1 MKRKKNNKVWDA
13 LTQKQS
19 EYLIQ
24 AGWFEES
31 KYSNGA
37 PAGGIAA
44 VQNYG
49 GTIEHPGGT
58 PFIFSDLAQR
68 AIFISKSS
76 NLGHILQSKG
86 MVTKPHTIVIP
97 PTHFW
102 EKCQEENKEK
112 WKKLIKDAWTSVF
125 LGNIEP
131 DKAMEMIGAEIEGNI
146 AKAIAAVD
154 SPPLKASTI
163 AAKRNKYKDHKT
175 VGNLSKRLVDTG
187 QMLDSVSHKV
197 TKK

>member
-1 MKRKKNNKVWDA
+1 MKRKKNNKTWDA
-13 LTQKQS
+13 LTQNQT

-24 AGWFEES
+24 AGWFEGT
-31 KYSNGA
+31 KYDNGTSV
-37 PAGGIAA
+37 GGIAA

-68 AIFISKSS
+68 VVFISKSS

-86 MVTKPHTIVIP
+86 MITKPHTIVIP
-97 PTHFW
+97 PTHFM
-102 EKCQEENKEK
+102 ENCQKENKEK
-112 WKKLIKDAWTSVF
+112 WRKTIHDAWKSVF

-131 DKAMEMIGAEIEGNI
+131 DKAMEIVAGIIEGDI
-146 AKAIAAVD
+146 AKAIKDVNE
-154 SPPLKASTI
+154 PPLKASTI
-163 AAKRNKYKDHKT
+163 AAKRNKYKDTKT
-175 VGNLSKRLVDTG
+175 TGNLTKRLSGTG
-187 QMLDSVSHKV
+187 LMFESVSHKV